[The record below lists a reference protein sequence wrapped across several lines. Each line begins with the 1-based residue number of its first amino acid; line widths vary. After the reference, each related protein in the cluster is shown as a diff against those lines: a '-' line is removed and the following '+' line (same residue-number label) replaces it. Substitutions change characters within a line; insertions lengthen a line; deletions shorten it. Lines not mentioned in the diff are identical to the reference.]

1 MDNKNPGC
9 LNQIRKLFGLSEK
22 KPIQKVTAPVAEI
35 QEAKAEDIFPY
46 RLRDDFLSDAE
57 RSFYLV
63 VKGMMADY
71 FTICPKVSL
80 SDVFYVVRP
89 NENGSAY
96 NRINRKHVDFLICET
111 KTLKPVFAIELDDSS
126 HQRPDRVER
135 DEFVDKVFGAASLPL
150 LHIPARMNYN
160 VQELGIIFRQVL
172 QKEKP
177 IESPKPIPEGGQVP
191 NCPKCGVPMVL
202 RTAQRGPNAGQK
214 FYGCP
219 NYPKCKEVVAF
230 RG

>member
-9 LNQIRKLFGLSEK
+9 LDQIKRLFGLSGKKTGEK
-22 KPIQKVTAPVAEI
+22 VKVQEGEDEEQKV
-35 QEAKAEDIFPY
+35 EDTFPY

-63 VKGMMADY
+63 VKGMMADI

-80 SDVFYVVRP
+80 SDVFYVIRP
-89 NENGSAY
+89 NENGGAF
-96 NRINRKHVDFLICET
+96 NRINRKHVDFLVCET

-135 DEFVDKVFGAASLPL
+135 DEFVDKVFDAASLPL
-150 LHIPARMNYN
+150 LHIPARANYN
-160 VQELGIIFRQVL
+160 VQELGVLFRQVL

-177 IESPKPIPEGGQVP
+177 IESPKPIPETGQAP
-191 NCPKCGVPMVL
+191 CCPKCGVQMVL
-202 RTAQRGPNAGQK
+202 RTAQRGSNAGQK

-219 NYPKCKEVVAF
+219 NYPRCKEVAAF
-230 RG
+230 Q